1 MARTAAADTPDL
13 VMRVGL
19 CCDADRNGE
28 VQAVTLAPQPPIV
41 PFVIGCTRRD
51 QTQQPTVGL
60 PVNQSFMSSRWL
72 VSDFIM
78 LHLKRSR
85 LAPGDGMVVQWCG
98 ATVVHWQSGELV
110 EQFSGALW

>member
-51 QTQQPTVGL
+51 QTQQPTVGHGQL
-60 PVNQSFMSSRWL
+60 TSQPKFHVL
-72 VSDFIM
+72 ALACLG
-78 LHLKRSR
+78 LHH
-85 LAPGDGMVVQWCG
+85 APPETVQVGTWRRDGGAVVWC
-98 ATVVHWQSGELV
+98 H
-110 EQFSGALW
+110 SGALAEWSTGGAV